1 MNFLFKKIV
10 FLDYYVQYYVYECCR
25 VNFKKE
31 LNGCDCEI
39 DIVIF
44 RFFFF
49 QELFKISEVLY
60 IILRV

>member
-49 QELFKISEVLY
+49 LG
-60 IILRV
+60 II